1 MRMRIY
7 SNTSFKMAALIL
19 SRNYSRSA
27 GILACA
33 PPSGERQRA
42 ANVSRRPPP
51 LVADLLTVHYH
62 NGFE

>member
-7 SNTSFKMAALIL
+7 SNSSFKKAALIL

-33 PPSGERQRA
+33 PLSGERQRA
-42 ANVSRRPPP
+42 ANFS
-51 LVADLLTVHYH
+51 L
-62 NGFE
+62 